1 MPDGRELL
9 RVEGVTKSFP
19 GVRALDGVD
28 LSLRRGE
35 VHVLLG
41 ENGAGKSTL
50 IKMLSGAHRPDQGR
64 ILADTVRDGTDAGR
78 DGPVAGRAG
87 SATGRGG
94 SAAGPDGT
102 DAEPDGT
109 DAGQERTHTV
119 RDGTDA
125 GRERTHTALTARPGR
140 GALREVTIRSAQD
153 AERLGIATIYQ
164 EFTLVP
170 GLTVAENLFLG
181 RQPRTVLG
189 LIDKKTMRARAA
201 ELLRRVRL
209 DVSPDTPVA
218 ELGIARLQ
226 MVEIAKALSLDA
238 RVLIMDE
245 PTAVLTS
252 EEVQT
257 LFGIVRE
264 LRDAG
269 VGILFITHHL
279 EEIGALG
286 DRVTVLRD
294 GRSVAQVPAS
304 TEEDE
309 LIRLMVGRD
318 IAEQYPRQRPGR
330 PGAPLLR
337 VRGLTRHGRGTGPA
351 FQDIDFEV
359 RAGEVVGLAGLVGAG
374 RTEVARAVFG
384 VDPYDAGTV
393 EIDGE
398 RLARGD
404 VRAAMRAGL
413 GLVPEDRKGQG
424 LVLDASL
431 QDNLTLARL
440 ARDTRGG
447 LVDRG
452 AQRRR
457 AATVAEQLKVRM
469 SGLAQ
474 PARTLSGGN
483 QQKIV
488 IGKWLLA
495 DTRLLILD
503 EPTRGIDV
511 GAKVEIYQLINEL
524 TASGRAVLMI
534 SSDLPEVLG
543 MSDRVLVMS
552 QGRLAGEL
560 TAEEATQDA
569 VMELAL
575 RPPYSTGQFPDA
587 RTGEDMGQC
596 LDARTGEDTG
606 HGTDSDTGR
615 SADPDTGRGAESVTS
630 RGADSVTGR
639 RNHPNTSAME
649 GSDVR

>member
-1 MPDGRELL
+1 MTGVNDDVPGGRELL

-28 LSLRRGE
+28 LSLRTGE

-50 IKMLSGAHRPDQGR
+50 IKMLSGAHRPDGGR
-64 ILADTVRDGTDAGR
+64 ILVDGRPGPKPGGQPTPRTSGQSDPKTGGQPDPKPNTR
-78 DGPVAGRAG
+78 PGIQDGAYERE
-87 SATGRGG
+87 GRGEREG
-94 SAAGPDGT
+94 GAEGGGESA
-102 DAEPDGT
+102 
-109 DAGQERTHTV
+109 
-119 RDGTDA
+119 
-125 GRERTHTALTARPGR
+125 
-140 GALREVTIRSAQD
+140 ALREVQIRSAQD

-164 EFTLVP
+164 EFNLVP
-170 GLTVAENLFLG
+170 GLTVAENIFLG
-181 RQPRTVLG
+181 RQPRTALG
-189 LIDKKTMRARAA
+189 LVDKKTMYARAA
-201 ELLRRVRL
+201 ELLARVRL
-209 DVSPDTPVA
+209 DVSPRTPVG

-226 MVEIAKALSLDA
+226 MVEIAKALSLEA

-252 EEVQT
+252 EEVET
-257 LFGIVRE
+257 LFTIVRE

-269 VGILFITHHL
+269 VGIIFITHHL

-294 GRSVAQVPAS
+294 GRSVAEVPAS
-304 TEEDE
+304 TDEDE

-318 IAEQYPRQRPGR
+318 ITEQYPRRRPDEPDEPEE

-337 VRGLTRHGRGTGPA
+337 VRGLTRNGAVAGVPVFA
-351 FQDIDFEV
+351 DIDFEV

-384 VDPYDAGTV
+384 VDRYDAGTV
-393 EIDGE
+393 EIDGAQ
-398 RLARGD
+398 LARGD

-440 ARDTRGG
+440 DRDTRGG
-447 LVDRG
+447 LVDRS
-452 AQRRR
+452 AQRRS
-457 AATVAEQLKVRM
+457 AAAVAEQLKVRM

-483 QQKIV
+483 QQKLV

-560 TAEEATQDA
+560 SADEATQDA

-575 RPPYSTGQFPDA
+575 QPPGGNPTSSDSNTS
-587 RTGEDMGQC
+587 
-596 LDARTGEDTG
+596 
-606 HGTDSDTGR
+606 SDTHT
-615 SADPDTGRGAESVTS
+615 STDTNTNTS
-630 RGADSVTGR
+630 NDA
-639 RNHPNTSAME
+639 NESAME

>member
-1 MPDGRELL
+1 MTGVNDDVPGGRELL

-28 LSLRRGE
+28 LTLRAGE

-50 IKMLSGAHRPDQGR
+50 IKMLSGAHRPDEGR
-64 ILADTVRDGTDAGR
+64 LLVDGD
-78 DGPVAGRAG
+78 
-87 SATGRGG
+87 
-94 SAAGPDGT
+94 
-102 DAEPDGT
+102 
-109 DAGQERTHTV
+109 
-119 RDGTDA
+119 
-125 GRERTHTALTARPGR
+125 
-140 GALREVTIRSAQD
+140 EVTVRSAQD

-164 EFTLVP
+164 EFNLVP
-170 GLTVAENLFLG
+170 GLTVAENIFLG
-181 RQPRTVLG
+181 RQPRSRLG
-189 LIDKKTMRARAA
+189 LVDKKTMRTRAA

-209 DVSPDTPVA
+209 DVSPNTPVA

-252 EEVQT
+252 EEVET
-257 LFGIVRE
+257 LFEIVRE

-269 VGILFITHHL
+269 VGIIFITHHL

-294 GRSVAQVPAS
+294 GRSVAEVPAS
-304 TEEDE
+304 TDEDE

-318 IAEQYPRQRPGR
+318 IAEQYPRRRPDE

-337 VRGLTRHGRGTGPA
+337 VRGLTRNGSPAGPV
-351 FQDIDFEV
+351 FEGIDFEV

-374 RTEVARAVFG
+374 RTEVVRAIFG
-384 VDPYDAGTV
+384 VDRYDAGTV
-393 EIDGE
+393 EIDGKE
-398 RLARGD
+398 LARGD

-440 ARDTRGG
+440 DRDTRGG

-452 AQRRR
+452 AQRRE
-457 AATVAEQLKVRM
+457 AATAAERLKVRM
-469 SGLAQ
+469 SGLGQ
-474 PARTLSGGN
+474 SARTLSGGN

-488 IGKWLLA
+488 IGKWLLT

-524 TASGRAVLMI
+524 TAAGRAVLMI

-560 TAEEATQDA
+560 SAEEATQDA

-575 RPPYSTGQFPDA
+575 QAPGTASGNTNGTAKNTNGTAKNTSGTAKSTKHHD
-587 RTGEDMGQC
+587 E
-596 LDARTGEDTG
+596 
-606 HGTDSDTGR
+606 
-615 SADPDTGRGAESVTS
+615 
-630 RGADSVTGR
+630 
-639 RNHPNTSAME
+639 SAME
-649 GSDVR
+649 GSDVH

>member
-1 MPDGRELL
+1 MTGVNDDVPDGRELL
-9 RVEGVTKSFP
+9 RVEGVTKAFP

-28 LSLRRGE
+28 MSLRAGE

-50 IKMLSGAHRPDQGR
+50 IKMLSGAHRPDSGR
-64 ILADTVRDGTDAGR
+64 ILVHPGT
-78 DGPVAGRAG
+78 
-87 SATGRGG
+87 GG
-94 SAAGPDGT
+94 APDG
-102 DAEPDGT
+102 
-109 DAGQERTHTV
+109 
-119 RDGTDA
+119 
-125 GRERTHTALTARPGR
+125 
-140 GALREVTIRSAQD
+140 LREVQIRSAQD

-164 EFTLVP
+164 EFNLVP
-170 GLTVAENLFLG
+170 GLTVAENIFLG
-181 RQPRTVLG
+181 RQPRTALG
-189 LIDKKTMRARAA
+189 LVDRKTMRARAA

-209 DVSPDTPVA
+209 DVSPNTPVA

-238 RVLIMDE
+238 RILIMDE

-252 EEVQT
+252 EEVET

-269 VGILFITHHL
+269 VGIIFITHHL

-294 GRSVAQVPAS
+294 GRSVDEVPAG
-304 TEEDE
+304 TGEDE

-318 IAEQYPRQRPGR
+318 IAEQYPRRRPDE

-337 VRGLTRHGRGTGPA
+337 VRGLTRHGARGTGGGPA
-351 FQDIDFEV
+351 RPVFEGVDFEV

-384 VDPYDAGTV
+384 VDRYDAGTV
-393 EIDGE
+393 EVAGE
-398 RLARGD
+398 RLAAGD

-440 ARDTRGG
+440 DRDTRRG
-447 LVDRG
+447 LVDRRG
-452 AQRRR
+452 QRRE
-457 AATVAEQLKVRM
+457 AAAVAEQLKVRM
-469 SGLAQ
+469 SGLGQ
-474 PARTLSGGN
+474 HARTLSGGN

-495 DTRLLILD
+495 KTRLLILD

-511 GAKVEIYQLINEL
+511 GAKVEIYQLVNEL
-524 TASGRAVLMI
+524 TAAGCGVLMI

-543 MSDRVLVMS
+543 MSDRVLVMA
-552 QGRLAGEL
+552 QGRLTGEL
-560 TAEEATQDA
+560 SADEATQDA

-575 RPPYSTGQFPDA
+575 QSP
-587 RTGEDMGQC
+587 
-596 LDARTGEDTG
+596 
-606 HGTDSDTGR
+606 HGAPEGTHTN
-615 SADPDTGRGAESVTS
+615 E
-630 RGADSVTGR
+630 
-639 RNHPNTSAME
+639 SAME

>member
-1 MPDGRELL
+1 MTGVNDDVPGGRELL

-28 LSLRRGE
+28 LSLRTGE

-50 IKMLSGAHRPDQGR
+50 IKMLSGAHRPDGGR
-64 ILADTVRDGTDAGR
+64 ILVDG
-78 DGPVAGRAG
+78 
-87 SATGRGG
+87 
-94 SAAGPDGT
+94 
-102 DAEPDGT
+102 
-109 DAGQERTHTV
+109 
-119 RDGTDA
+119 
-125 GRERTHTALTARPGR
+125 RPGPKENEDE
-140 GALREVTIRSAQD
+140 GADQGEGEVLREVQIRSAQD

-164 EFTLVP
+164 EFNLVP
-170 GLTVAENLFLG
+170 GLTVAENIFLG
-181 RQPRTVLG
+181 RQPRTALG
-189 LIDKKTMRARAA
+189 LVDKKTMYARAA
-201 ELLRRVRL
+201 ELLARVRL
-209 DVSPDTPVA
+209 DVSPRTPVG

-226 MVEIAKALSLDA
+226 MVEIAKALSLEA

-252 EEVQT
+252 EEVET
-257 LFGIVRE
+257 LFTIVRE

-269 VGILFITHHL
+269 VGIIFITHHL

-294 GRSVAQVPAS
+294 GRSVAEVPAS
-304 TEEDE
+304 TDEDE

-318 IAEQYPRQRPGR
+318 ITEQYPRRRPEEPEE
-330 PGAPLLR
+330 PGVPLLR
-337 VRGLTRHGRGTGPA
+337 VRGLTRNGAVAGGPVFA
-351 FQDIDFEV
+351 GIDFEV

-384 VDPYDAGTV
+384 VDRYDAGTV

-398 RLARGD
+398 QLARGD

-440 ARDTRGG
+440 GRDTRGG

-452 AQRRR
+452 AQRRS
-457 AATVAEQLKVRM
+457 AAAVAEQLKVRM

-483 QQKIV
+483 QQKLV

-560 TAEEATQDA
+560 SADEATQDA

-575 RPPYSTGQFPDA
+575 QPPGGSPASTDTDA
-587 RTGEDMGQC
+587 
-596 LDARTGEDTG
+596 DTG
-606 HGTDSDTGR
+606 TGTGTSNDTH
-615 SADPDTGRGAESVTS
+615 TS
-630 RGADSVTGR
+630 NDA
-639 RNHPNTSAME
+639 NESAME

>member
-1 MPDGRELL
+1 MTGVNDDVPGGRELL

-28 LSLRRGE
+28 LSLRTGE

-50 IKMLSGAHRPDQGR
+50 IKMLSGAHRPDGGR
-64 ILADTVRDGTDAGR
+64 ILVDGRPGPKPGGQPTPKTGGQPDPKADTLPAPKASAHPIEPNTRPGIQDGAHERENRGE
-78 DGPVAGRAG
+78 
-87 SATGRGG
+87 SEGRGG
-94 SAAGPDGT
+94 GAGG
-102 DAEPDGT
+102 G
-109 DAGQERTHTV
+109 AGGGER
-119 RDGTDA
+119 A
-125 GRERTHTALTARPGR
+125 
-140 GALREVTIRSAQD
+140 ALREVQIRSAQD

-164 EFTLVP
+164 EFNLVP
-170 GLTVAENLFLG
+170 GLTVAENIFLG
-181 RQPRTVLG
+181 RQPRTALG
-189 LIDKKTMRARAA
+189 LVDKKTMYARAA
-201 ELLRRVRL
+201 ELLARVRL
-209 DVSPDTPVA
+209 DVSARTPVG

-226 MVEIAKALSLDA
+226 MVEIAKALSLEA

-252 EEVQT
+252 EEVET
-257 LFGIVRE
+257 LFTIVRE

-269 VGILFITHHL
+269 VGIIFITHHL

-294 GRSVAQVPAS
+294 GRSVAEVPAS
-304 TEEDE
+304 TDEDE

-318 IAEQYPRQRPGR
+318 ITEQYPRRRPDEPEE

-337 VRGLTRHGRGTGPA
+337 VRGLTRNGAVAGVPVFA
-351 FQDIDFEV
+351 DIDFEV

-384 VDPYDAGTV
+384 VDRYDAGTV
-393 EIDGE
+393 EIDGAQ
-398 RLARGD
+398 LARGD

-440 ARDTRGG
+440 DRDTRGG
-447 LVDRG
+447 LVDRS
-452 AQRRR
+452 AQRRS
-457 AATVAEQLKVRM
+457 AAAVAEQLKVRM

-483 QQKIV
+483 QQKLV

-560 TAEEATQDA
+560 SGDEATQDA

-575 RPPYSTGQFPDA
+575 QPPGGSPTDTPRSIDTPTSSETNTSNDA
-587 RTGEDMGQC
+587 NE
-596 LDARTGEDTG
+596 
-606 HGTDSDTGR
+606 
-615 SADPDTGRGAESVTS
+615 
-630 RGADSVTGR
+630 
-639 RNHPNTSAME
+639 SAME

>member
-1 MPDGRELL
+1 MTGVNDDVPGGRELL

-28 LSLRRGE
+28 LSLRTGE

-50 IKMLSGAHRPDQGR
+50 IKMLSGAHRPDGGR
-64 ILADTVRDGTDAGR
+64 ILVDGR
-78 DGPVAGRAG
+78 PGPK
-87 SATGRGG
+87 TGG
-94 SAAGPDGT
+94 SPTPRTGG
-102 DAEPDGT
+102 
-109 DAGQERTHTV
+109 GQGE
-119 RDGTDA
+119 G
-125 GRERTHTALTARPGR
+125 
-140 GALREVTIRSAQD
+140 GALHEVQIRSAQD

-164 EFTLVP
+164 EFNLVP

-181 RQPRTVLG
+181 RQPRTALG
-189 LIDKKTMRARAA
+189 LVDKKTMYARAA
-201 ELLRRVRL
+201 ELLARVRL
-209 DVSPDTPVA
+209 DVSPRTPVG

-226 MVEIAKALSLDA
+226 MVEIAKALSLEA

-252 EEVQT
+252 EEVET
-257 LFGIVRE
+257 LFTIVRE

-269 VGILFITHHL
+269 VGIIFITHHL

-294 GRSVAQVPAS
+294 GRSVAEIPAS
-304 TEEDE
+304 TDEDE

-318 IAEQYPRQRPGR
+318 ITEQYPRRRPEEPDESEEAEESGV
-330 PGAPLLR
+330 PLLR
-337 VRGLTRHGRGTGPA
+337 VRGLTRNGAAAGGPVFA
-351 FQDIDFEV
+351 DIDFEV

-384 VDPYDAGTV
+384 VDRYDAGTV
-393 EIDGE
+393 EIDGAQ
-398 RLARGD
+398 LARGD

-440 ARDTRGG
+440 DRDTRGG

-452 AQRRR
+452 AQRRS
-457 AATVAEQLKVRM
+457 AAAVAEQLKVRM

-483 QQKIV
+483 QQKLV

-495 DTRLLILD
+495 DTRVLILD

-560 TAEEATQDA
+560 SADEATQDA

-575 RPPYSTGQFPDA
+575 QPPGGNPTSSDSNMSTDTNKSNDA
-587 RTGEDMGQC
+587 NE
-596 LDARTGEDTG
+596 
-606 HGTDSDTGR
+606 
-615 SADPDTGRGAESVTS
+615 
-630 RGADSVTGR
+630 
-639 RNHPNTSAME
+639 SAME

>member
-1 MPDGRELL
+1 MTGVKDDVPGGRPLL

-28 LSLRRGE
+28 LTLRAGE

-50 IKMLSGAHRPDQGR
+50 IKMLSGAHRPDEGR
-64 ILADTVRDGTDAGR
+64 LLAEGGQDGT
-78 DGPVAGRAG
+78 
-87 SATGRGG
+87 
-94 SAAGPDGT
+94 
-102 DAEPDGT
+102 
-109 DAGQERTHTV
+109 
-119 RDGTDA
+119 
-125 GRERTHTALTARPGR
+125 REGLH
-140 GALREVTIRSAQD
+140 EVHIRSAQD

-164 EFTLVP
+164 EFNLVP
-170 GLTVAENLFLG
+170 GLTVAENIFLG
-181 RQPRTVLG
+181 RQPRNRLG
-189 LIDKKTMRARAA
+189 LVDKKTMRTRAA
-201 ELLRRVRL
+201 ALLRRVRL
-209 DVSPDTPVA
+209 DVSPDTPVG

-252 EEVQT
+252 EEVET
-257 LFGIVRE
+257 LFEIVRE
-264 LRDAG
+264 LRDSG
-269 VGILFITHHL
+269 VGVIFITHHL
-279 EEIGALG
+279 DEIGVLG

-294 GRSVAQVPAS
+294 GRSVREVPAA
-304 TEEDE
+304 TDEDE

-318 IAEQYPRQRPGR
+318 IAEQYPRQRPDE
-330 PGAPLLR
+330 PGAPVLR
-337 VRGLTRHGRGTGPA
+337 VRGLTRRGAAAGPV
-351 FQDIDFEV
+351 FEGIDFEV

-374 RTEVARAVFG
+374 RTEVVRAIFG
-384 VDPYDAGTV
+384 VDRYDAGTV
-393 EIDGE
+393 EIDGKE
-398 RLARGD
+398 LARGD

-440 ARDTRGG
+440 DRDTRGG

-452 AQRRR
+452 TQRRE
-457 AATVAEQLKVRM
+457 AAAVAAQLKVRM
-469 SGLAQ
+469 RGLGQ
-474 PARTLSGGN
+474 SARTLSGGN

-488 IGKWLLA
+488 IGKWLLT

-560 TAEEATQDA
+560 PAEAATQDA

-575 RPPYSTGQFPDA
+575 QAPDHPKSTQHND
-587 RTGEDMGQC
+587 E
-596 LDARTGEDTG
+596 
-606 HGTDSDTGR
+606 
-615 SADPDTGRGAESVTS
+615 
-630 RGADSVTGR
+630 
-639 RNHPNTSAME
+639 SAME
-649 GSDVR
+649 GSDVH

>member
-1 MPDGRELL
+1 MTGVNDDVPGGRELL

-28 LSLRRGE
+28 LSLRTGE

-50 IKMLSGAHRPDQGR
+50 IKMLSGAHRPDGGR
-64 ILADTVRDGTDAGR
+64 ILVDGRPGPKPGSQPTPRTSGQSDPKTGGQPDPKPNTR
-78 DGPVAGRAG
+78 PGIQDGAYERE
-87 SATGRGG
+87 GRGEREG
-94 SAAGPDGT
+94 GAEGGGESA
-102 DAEPDGT
+102 
-109 DAGQERTHTV
+109 
-119 RDGTDA
+119 
-125 GRERTHTALTARPGR
+125 
-140 GALREVTIRSAQD
+140 ALREVQIRSAQD
-153 AERLGIATIYQ
+153 AGRLGIATIYQ
-164 EFTLVP
+164 EFNLVP
-170 GLTVAENLFLG
+170 GLTVAENIFLG
-181 RQPRTVLG
+181 RQPRTALG
-189 LIDKKTMRARAA
+189 LVDKKTMYARAA
-201 ELLRRVRL
+201 ELLARVRL
-209 DVSPDTPVA
+209 DVSPRTPVG

-226 MVEIAKALSLDA
+226 MVEIAKALSLEA

-252 EEVQT
+252 EEVET
-257 LFGIVRE
+257 LFTIVRE

-269 VGILFITHHL
+269 VGIIFITHHL

-294 GRSVAQVPAS
+294 GRSVAEVPAS
-304 TEEDE
+304 TDEDE

-318 IAEQYPRQRPGR
+318 ITEQYPRRRPDEPDEPEE

-337 VRGLTRHGRGTGPA
+337 VRGLTRNGAVAGVPVFA
-351 FQDIDFEV
+351 DIDFEV

-384 VDPYDAGTV
+384 VDRYDAGTV
-393 EIDGE
+393 EIDGAQ
-398 RLARGD
+398 LARGD

-440 ARDTRGG
+440 DRDTRGG
-447 LVDRG
+447 LVDRS
-452 AQRRR
+452 AQRRS
-457 AATVAEQLKVRM
+457 AAAVAEQLKVRM

-483 QQKIV
+483 QQKLV

-560 TAEEATQDA
+560 SADEATQDA

-575 RPPYSTGQFPDA
+575 QPPGGNPTSSNTH
-587 RTGEDMGQC
+587 TS
-596 LDARTGEDTG
+596 
-606 HGTDSDTGR
+606 SDTNT
-615 SADPDTGRGAESVTS
+615 STDTNTNTS
-630 RGADSVTGR
+630 NDA
-639 RNHPNTSAME
+639 NESAME

>member
-1 MPDGRELL
+1 MTGVNDDVPGGRELL

-28 LSLRRGE
+28 LSLRVGE

-50 IKMLSGAHRPDQGR
+50 IKMLSGAHRPDSGR
-64 ILADTVRDGTDAGR
+64 ILM
-78 DGPVAGRAG
+78 G
-87 SATGRGG
+87 S
-94 SAAGPDGT
+94 AGPD
-102 DAEPDGT
+102 DASRDKGATRGE
-109 DAGQERTHTV
+109 A
-119 RDGTDA
+119 RDGLA
-125 GRERTHTALTARPGR
+125 EASV
-140 GALREVTIRSAQD
+140 GALRDVHIRSAQD

-164 EFTLVP
+164 EFNLVP
-170 GLTVAENLFLG
+170 GLTVAENIFLG
-181 RQPRTVLG
+181 RQPRTALG
-189 LIDKKTMRARAA
+189 LVDKKTMRARAA
-201 ELLRRVRL
+201 ELLARVRL
-209 DVSPDTPVA
+209 DVSPATPVA

-252 EEVQT
+252 EEVET
-257 LFGIVRE
+257 LFAIVRD
-264 LRDAG
+264 LRESG
-269 VGILFITHHL
+269 VGIIFITHHL

-294 GRSVAQVPAS
+294 GRSVAEVPAS
-304 TEEDE
+304 TDEDE

-318 IAEQYPRQRPGR
+318 IAEQYPRQRPEE

-337 VRGLTRHGRGTGPA
+337 VRGLTRYGAKPGKSRIRSEKQAAPA
-351 FQDIDFEV
+351 TVPKAPPTPAANPVPEPNPAPAATSTPEASPAPEPSPAPEASPTLSAPPAPVASPHPASTPTPVFEAIDFEV

-374 RTEVARAVFG
+374 RTEVVRAIFG
-384 VDPYDAGTV
+384 VDRYDAGTV
-393 EIDGE
+393 EVDGE
-398 RLARGD
+398 QLARGD

-431 QDNLTLARL
+431 QENLTLARL
-440 ARDTRGG
+440 DRDTRGG
-447 LVDRG
+447 LVDRA

-457 AATVAEQLKVRM
+457 AAEVAGQLKVRM

-474 PARTLSGGN
+474 SARTLSGGN

-560 TAEEATQDA
+560 SAEEATQDA

-575 RPPYSTGQFPDA
+575 RSPDGN
-587 RTGEDMGQC
+587 RT
-596 LDARTGEDTG
+596 
-606 HGTDSDTGR
+606 SN
-615 SADPDTGRGAESVTS
+615 DPQE
-630 RGADSVTGR
+630 
-639 RNHPNTSAME
+639 SAME